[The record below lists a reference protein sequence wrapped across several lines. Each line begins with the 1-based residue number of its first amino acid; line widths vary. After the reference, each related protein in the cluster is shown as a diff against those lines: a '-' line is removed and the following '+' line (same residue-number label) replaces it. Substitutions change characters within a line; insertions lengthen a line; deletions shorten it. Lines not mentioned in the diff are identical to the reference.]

1 MESNKVLNPL
11 DWYRKEISKT
21 YRNLQEAIKQEKNAI
36 YQYNSLMI
44 STFELG
50 YLAVQSKDKEIK
62 ERYKNTYKVL
72 EPEYHFVCDA
82 VIKRKGYSDYLRL
95 LKQERAEAYNYE
107 SKSRE

>member
-1 MESNKVLNPL
+1 MESNKILKPL
-11 DWYRKEISKT
+11 DWYRKEIAKT
-21 YRNLQEAIKQEKNAI
+21 YRDLQEAIKQEKNAI
-36 YQYNSLMI
+36 HQYNSLMI

-50 YLAVQSKDKEIK
+50 YLAVQSKDTAIK

-72 EPEYHFVCDA
+72 EREYHLVCDA

-95 LKQERAEAYNYE
+95 LKQERAEVLQNE